1 MRTLRLGTRVVILTA
16 TVFLAASTAAASA
29 ASASATSAIQAS
41 VSRPASGAGGPGH
54 WTEVTPAG
62 PDTIADIGLA
72 RGGHSAL
79 NVIWA
84 SGITASGRG
93 AIHDTVIGAGGAVGK
108 ARTIVGSQFLLTYP
122 DAAVSAG
129 RVFAIWNGIAKNS
142 PSSPEGTFISSRP
155 IGGGAWSAPANIP
168 PLPAIPDT
176 SSSDSATMGAD
187 GRPWVAFDGTDS
199 LTVDHVGQPEHEIPP
214 TACCAYNAGLAVDG
228 KSGAT
233 FIAYQSLVTRHEGV
247 FAQRLNQSGTASG
260 TAVLLPG
267 SVRRG
272 HTPVVSERIAITG
285 RGHGRSGV
293 YALYL
298 TNYPAATAVDL
309 LRIGSRK
316 TLDLA
321 KTSAVRQFA
330 GAALAAD
337 PAGALWAAWFT
348 GNGAPASLYVRASN
362 AAATKWGRTVRVSL
376 PSGTSRILKV
386 YISAQ
391 NSRADVLALLTRH
404 GKTAYWTTQ
413 VR

>member
-1 MRTLRLGTRVVILTA
+1 MRTLTLGTRAAILTA
-16 TVFLAASTAAASA
+16 TIFLAANTAAASTAAPSTAA
-29 ASASATSAIQAS
+29 AST
-41 VSRPASGAGGPGH
+41 PARAAGGPGH

-62 PDTIADIGLA
+62 SDTIADIGLA

-108 ARTIVGSQFLLTYP
+108 ARTIAGSQFLRTYP
-122 DAAVSAG
+122 DATASGG

-142 PSSPEGTFISSRP
+142 PSSPEGTFIASMP

-233 FIAYQSLVTRHEGV
+233 FIAYQSLVIRHQGV

-260 TAVLLPG
+260 AAVLLPG
-267 SVRRG
+267 SRKRG
-272 HTPVVSERIAITG
+272 NTPIVSERIGITG

-321 KTSAVRQFA
+321 KTSALRQFA

-337 PAGALWAAWFT
+337 PAGGLWAAWFT

-362 AAATKWGRTVRVSL
+362 AAATKWARAVRVSL

-404 GKTAYWTTQ
+404 GKTAYWATQ